1 MPVQDSLGGNSK
13 ALMVAC
19 VSPAAA
25 HAPETVATL
34 RFARDV
40 RAIQNRPTINRDTR
54 RRRAAARGGR
64 ATAAVSRRVSVEV

>member
-1 MPVQDSLGGNSK
+1 LAAPPSLPGQDSLGGNSK

-40 RAIQNRPTINRDTR
+40 RAIQNRPTINRDTSGDAALLRAEVERLR
-54 RRRAAARGGR
+54 R
-64 ATAAVSRRVSVEV
+64 